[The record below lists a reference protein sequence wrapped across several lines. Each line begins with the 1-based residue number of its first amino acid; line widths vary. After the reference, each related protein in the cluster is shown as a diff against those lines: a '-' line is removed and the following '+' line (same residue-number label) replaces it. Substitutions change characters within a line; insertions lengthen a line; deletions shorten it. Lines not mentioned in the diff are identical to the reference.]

1 MIICIHIWGEKK
13 RKHWKLTGFTGKAVK
28 LISLKKVDIRFQ
40 HLSWVGSM
48 HANSLHLCPTL
59 CDPMDYS
66 LPGFSVHRDSQ
77 GKNTGMGCHALLQG
91 IFQTQGSNPSL
102 LCLLHWQS
110 ASLPL
115 APPGKPLTTTSFP
128 LVNFQADH
136 MSRRTSN
143 YSQTVRERQLPM
155 TQWKN
160 DEESDLLP

>member
-66 LPGFSVHRDSQ
+66 PPDSSVHGDSP
-77 GKNTGMGCHALLQG
+77 GNTGVGMPSSRGSSWPRGWTCIPYISCTGRRVLYQDCHLGRTTSLMSS
-91 IFQTQGSNPSL
+91 GSESL
-102 LCLLHWQS
+102 CSSPPKLCLPL
-110 ASLPL
+110 LPL
-115 APPGKPLTTTSFP
+115 RVACLDFFFP
-128 LVNFQADH
+128 END
-136 MSRRTSN
+136 
-143 YSQTVRERQLPM
+143 TVREQRVS
-155 TQWKN
+155 W
-160 DEESDLLP
+160 